1 MPIYNNIIIIFLKDV
16 NIYID
21 TCAKEISEKIQK
33 KPMTRISDKFIL
45 DANNLEKIAPGENI
59 NSNKQF
65 NDHACQEF
73 LKRNLLNDQ
82 PAKSIAIQKRLEKLQ
97 HYGEPC
103 TLSPIV
109 LNNSSKR
116 VSLEF
121 KSPISRNEK
130 STKAHISLNAK
141 FEQNS
146 R

>member
-1 MPIYNNIIIIFLKDV
+1 MIIIFLKDA
-16 NIYID
+16 NMYINS
-21 TCAKEISEKIQK
+21 CAKEISEKIQK

-65 NDHACQEF
+65 NDYACQEF

-82 PAKSIAIQKRLEKLQ
+82 PAKSVAIQKRLEKLQ

-103 TLSPIV
+103 SLSPII

-121 KSPISRNEK
+121 KSPMRPGNEK

>member
-1 MPIYNNIIIIFLKDV
+1 MIIIFLKDA
-16 NIYID
+16 NMYINS
-21 TCAKEISEKIQK
+21 CAKEISEKIQK

-65 NDHACQEF
+65 IDYACQEF

-82 PAKSIAIQKRLEKLQ
+82 PAKSVAIQKRLEKLQ

-103 TLSPIV
+103 SLSPII

-121 KSPISRNEK
+121 KSPMRPGNEK

>member
-1 MPIYNNIIIIFLKDV
+1 M
-16 NIYID
+16 YID
-21 TCAKEISEKIQK
+21 TCAKEISEKIRK
-33 KPMTRISDKFIL
+33 KPVTRISDKFM
-45 DANNLEKIAPGENI
+45 DVNNLEKIAPRENF
-59 NSNKQF
+59 NKQF

-82 PAKSIAIQKRLEKLQ
+82 PAKSIAIQKKLEKLQ

-103 TLSPIV
+103 SLSPIT

-121 KSPISRNEK
+121 KSPMRSRNEN
-130 STKAHISLNAK
+130 STKAYMSLNAK